1 MYGML
6 RRLGVAL
13 ILCALVIEASGED
26 MSDRRNQQG
35 WNLSADIAERFQ
47 AKTYIAASGD
57 TIPYRFLPPEGYDS
71 DQQYPLVLC
80 LHGGA
85 GRGRD
90 NLRNIGGCK
99 PARVLS
105 EPDMRTRYP
114 SFLLVPQAP
123 PESSFGYA
131 IDEETTADRDSRGRP
146 TGEGIYK
153 DIVALIQD
161 VAVRW
166 SVDSNRIYVAGQSMG
181 GSGSWHLAVRHPNL
195 FAAVLPITG
204 AVSTPYA
211 DSLVGIPIWAFHGAL
226 DKSVPVQSTRDMVA
240 AVNSAGG
247 TARYTEFE
255 GVGHNC
261 WHQVFDDPE
270 VLEWLF
276 AQRRSEER

>member
-1 MYGML
+1 ML

-13 ILCALVIEASGED
+13 ILCALAIEASGED

-47 AKTYIAASGD
+47 AETYVAASGD
-57 TIPYRFLPPEGYDS
+57 TIPCRFLPPEGYDS
-71 DQQYPLVLC
+71 DQQYPLVVC

-85 GRGRD
+85 GCGRD

-114 SFLLVPQAP
+114 SFLIVPQAP
-123 PESSFGYA
+123 PGGSWGFS
-131 IDEETTADRDSRGRP
+131 IDEETTAARNSQGRP
-146 TGEGIYK
+146 TGEGIHEY
-153 DIVALIQD
+153 IVALIQD
-161 VAVRW
+161 VADRW
-166 SVDSNRIYVAGQSMG
+166 SVDSDRIYVTGQSMG
-181 GSGSWHLAVRHPNL
+181 GSGSWHFAVRHPNL

-204 AVSTPYA
+204 AVSTCYA
-211 DSLVGIPIWAFHGAL
+211 DSLVDIPIWAFHGEV
-226 DKSVPVQSTRDMVA
+226 DNRVPVRSTRDMVA

-261 WHQVFDDPE
+261 WHQVFDDPD

-276 AQRRSEER
+276 AQRKHTEH